1 MLCNIIHE
9 SILMVHILNLFGDGI
24 QVVELFR
31 NNKKYL
37 HSIMHHTT
45 SLKLVKRDTMIR
57 GVDVLLG

>member
-9 SILMVHILNLFGDGI
+9 SISIVHIFNLFMNGI

-31 NNKKYL
+31 SNAEYL

-45 SLKLVKRDTMIR
+45 SLKLVKHDTMII
-57 GVDVLLG
+57 GVGVLLG